1 MNTERQFSLTA
12 VVAVA
17 CWSATLLL
25 LVCAWGA
32 WMLDAHAHL
41 AILIAE
47 TACVLSAVAAVMQIR
62 CFSAQV
68 CSQIRVLRVE
78 QQHSRPPERSGVRG
92 V

>member
-1 MNTERQFSLTA
+1 MNNERQFSLTT

-25 LVCAWGA
+25 LTCAWIA
-32 WMLDAHAHL
+32 WAVSAHTHL

-47 TACVLSAVAAVMQIR
+47 TACVLATVAAVAQIR
-62 CFSAQV
+62 CFASQIS
-68 CSQIRVLRVE
+68 SQIRVLRID